1 MAPNDLIALKSNFET
16 WQKTRGAGLTDIA
29 PFNYYCVEN
38 FLKAYP
44 VNDKEIRTGI
54 VDKTMDGGV
63 DAFYLF
69 ANRKY
74 VFEDTPLDPESEYR
88 VNLVIF
94 QCKEGSGFSPVEMGK
109 FIFFTE
115 DLLDLNRE
123 ESDYTALYHDRLK
136 ALMRTFKEQY
146 AKIAGSVT
154 SFTIEYN
161 YISKWR
167 RQSARR

>member
-1 MAPNDLIALKSNFET
+1 
-16 WQKTRGAGLTDIA
+16 
-29 PFNYYCVEN
+29 
-38 FLKAYP
+38 
-44 VNDKEIRTGI
+44 
-54 VDKTMDGGV
+54 MDGGV

-109 FIFFTE
+109 FIFSTE

-123 ESDYTALYHDRLK
+123 ESDYTAPFITI
-136 ALMRTFKEQY
+136 AL
-146 AKIAGSVT
+146 
-154 SFTIEYN
+154 
-161 YISKWR
+161 R
-167 RQSARR
+167 R